1 MPIRTP
7 RGRAAAYRAVWQWP
21 LWSPARLV
29 LTTAAILALAA
40 AITLGIGAL
49 RGVPSLSD
57 RSAGPDDVATG
68 SPASGPAPG
77 TAASAPTALPPVA
90 ELKPPSLP
98 LSKAPSAAIRVAAR
112 WSAAWLRPPPGTT
125 TEEWLDG
132 LRPYTTEEYLPTL
145 AGVAPENIPAT
156 KVTGEPRP
164 VHVAP
169 RSVQVEVRTNAATLL
184 LLVVDTENGWRVA
197 GQDRV

>member
-21 LWSPARLV
+21 LRSPARLA
-29 LTTAAILALAA
+29 LTTFAVLALAA
-40 AITLGIGAL
+40 GITLGIGAV
-49 RGVPSLSD
+49 RGVPSLSA
-57 RSAGPDDVATG
+57 RPAGPDAAATG
-68 SPASGPAPG
+68 APASGPAPG
-77 TAASAPTALPPVA
+77 AESAPTALPPVA
-90 ELKPPSLP
+90 ELRPPSLP
-98 LSKAPSAAIRVAAR
+98 LSKAPRAALRVSAR

-145 AGVAPENIPAT
+145 ACVAPENIPAT

-164 VHVAP
+164 VQVAP
-169 RSVQVEVRTNAATLL
+169 RSVQVEVRTDATTLL
-184 LLVVDTENGWRVA
+184 LLVVETEEGWRVA
-197 GQDRV
+197 GHDRV